1 MTSLEPHLY
10 NKRNMGNSAFTGPLK
25 PNLSQT
31 IQLFDSF
38 PILDKGNFRMFWIWW
53 LEKNLSVSGLILTFV
68 IPGSSSLTS
77 STNFAPSR
85 WFSAA
90 PGLSWLTGYW
100 NGGPDSSAG
109 APVETPADPADDETE
124 YDFFE
129 NRRVPDRQAHYLH
142 QHIGGLGP
150 LQ

>member
-1 MTSLEPHLY
+1 MMMTGKILSL
-10 NKRNMGNSAFTGPLK
+10 
-25 PNLSQT
+25 
-31 IQLFDSF
+31 
-38 PILDKGNFRMFWIWW
+38 
-53 LEKNLSVSGLILTFV
+53 SGLILTLV

-109 APVETPADPADDETE
+109 APAETPSDPADDETE

-129 NRRVPDRQAHYLH
+129 NRRVPDRQAHYLYIH
-142 QHIGGLGP
+142 KSGARGP
-150 LQ
+150 SKKSVLSSRGWLSPALPLFDFF

>member
-1 MTSLEPHLY
+1 MTL
-10 NKRNMGNSAFTGPLK
+10 
-25 PNLSQT
+25 
-31 IQLFDSF
+31 
-38 PILDKGNFRMFWIWW
+38 
-53 LEKNLSVSGLILTFV
+53 V
-68 IPGSSSLTS
+68 IPDSSSLTS

-109 APVETPADPADDETE
+109 APAETPSDPADDETE

-129 NRRVPDRQAHYLH
+129 NRRVPDRQAHYH
-142 QHIGGLGP
+142 TSTYQGP
-150 LQ
+150 APPISKSFRGCRSPALPLFDFF

>member
-1 MTSLEPHLY
+1 MTL
-10 NKRNMGNSAFTGPLK
+10 
-25 PNLSQT
+25 
-31 IQLFDSF
+31 
-38 PILDKGNFRMFWIWW
+38 
-53 LEKNLSVSGLILTFV
+53 V

-109 APVETPADPADDETE
+109 APAETPSDPADDETE

-129 NRRVPDRQAHYLH
+129 NRRVPDRQAHYLLYI
-142 QHIGGLGP
+142 HISGAWGP
-150 LQ
+150 MATDDAGKNLDSNFKVGSLENLSYI